1 MAGEEEG
8 GEQPLHGW
16 GGVSTEN
23 GTLIWEVGR
32 ENGRGMVA
40 AHVIV
45 GGHDVIHERSKLNMC
60 GCDIV
65 V

>member
-32 ENGRGMVA
+32 ENGRGHGSSSCNSGWGM
-40 AHVIV
+40 I
-45 GGHDVIHERSKLNMC
+45 
-60 GCDIV
+60 
-65 V
+65 